1 MDYTELSDF
10 EINNLVAISL
20 GAKVTDSYRAG
31 EERETVYYS
40 LGSDE
45 FAIRRGFGNIN
56 DDFDPCQK
64 PSDAWPIIA
73 DNRIS
78 IMFDGTL
85 PEHEGEYHEWC
96 DAISSCQNFGIQ
108 HQLNP
113 LRAAMIVFLMM
124 QESANVPANSTGSDL
139 R

>member
-1 MDYTELSDF
+1 M
-10 EINNLVAISL
+10 
-20 GAKVTDSYRAG
+20 GAKVTDSYRVG
-31 EERETVYYS
+31 EGRETVYYS
-40 LGSDE
+40 LGGDE

-85 PEHEGEYHEWC
+85 PEYEGEYHEWC
-96 DAISSCQNFGIQ
+96 DALSSCRNFGIQ

>member
-1 MDYTELSDF
+1 MDYTGLSDF

-20 GAKVTDSYRAG
+20 GAKVTDSYRVG

-40 LGSDE
+40 LGGDE

-85 PEHEGEYHEWC
+85 PEYEGVYHEWC
-96 DAISSCQNFGIQ
+96 DALSSCRNFGIQ

-113 LRAAMIVFLMM
+113 LRAGMIVFLMLRE
-124 QESANVPANSTGSDL
+124 QANVQDNTA
-139 R
+139 